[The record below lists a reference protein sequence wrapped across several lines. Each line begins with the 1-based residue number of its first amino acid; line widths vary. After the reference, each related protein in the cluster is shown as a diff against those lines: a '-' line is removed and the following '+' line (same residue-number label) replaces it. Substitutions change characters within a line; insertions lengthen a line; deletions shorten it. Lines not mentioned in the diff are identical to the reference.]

1 MEPCKLTPEHLSAF
15 VAHLR
20 RQEKSAATVE
30 KYRRDAAVFFAFA
43 GDAPVDRTLTAAYK
57 AHLLAQGYAD
67 RSVNSML
74 ASLNSLLTFLGW
86 EDCKVKSVRL
96 QRAAYCPADRE
107 LTRPEYLRLL
117 SAAEGKPRLRL
128 VMETICATGIRVSE
142 LRHFTV
148 EAIRRGEVTIR
159 CKGKSRRVL
168 LPGKL
173 RRRLLDY
180 AARSRLQSGPLFL
193 TRGGK
198 PLDRTAIWVP
208 DEGSVPPGGGGGGKG
223 LPPQPPPP
231 VCPQLLRPGKRHRQ
245 AGRRPG
251 PLQHRH
257 HPHLP
262 HDLRHGA
269 PPPAGPPALSPVGA
283 DIIRPHTP
291 RHKKTPHNSHYVVK
305 QDAAKSPLPI
315 CIHLDYSDSLGKSQ
329 RKNPMNPNNF
339 ITLNR
344 SVSPGRTITP
354 SFVDFWKNRKRVWFR
369 APKMRESELWLPP
382 GGKLPS
388 GARLMRG
395 GLAEDRPLIRPFR
408 PPSPRGEGIFSP
420 SARQKPNIMGIM

>member
-1 MEPCKLTPEHLSAF
+1 MEPRKLTPEHLETFA
-15 VAHLR
+15 AHLR

-30 KYRRDAAVFFAFA
+30 KYRRDAAVFFVFA

-57 AHLLAQGYAD
+57 AHLLARGYAD
-67 RSVNSML
+67 CSVNSML

-107 LTRPEYLRLL
+107 LTRSEYLRLL

-180 AARSRLQSGPLFL
+180 AACSHLQSGPLFL

-198 PLDRTAIWVP
+198 PLDRTAIWAQM
-208 DEGSVPPGGGGGGKG
+208 KA
-223 LPPQPPPP
+223 L
-231 VCPQLLRPGKRHRQ
+231 CRR
-245 AGRRPG
+245 AGVAAEKVF
-251 PLQHRH
+251 
-257 HPHLP
+257 PHN
-262 HDLRHGA
+262 LRHLFA
-269 PPPAGPPALSPVGA
+269 RSFYALEKDIAKLA
-283 DIIRPHTP
+283 DVLGHSSIDTTRIYLMTSGTEHR
-291 RHKKTPHNSHYVVK
+291 R
-305 QDAAKSPLPI
+305 QLDRL
-315 CIHLDYSDSLGKSQ
+315 HLVL
-329 RKNPMNPNNF
+329 
-339 ITLNR
+339 
-344 SVSPGRTITP
+344 
-354 SFVDFWKNRKRVWFR
+354 
-369 APKMRESELWLPP
+369 
-382 GGKLPS
+382 
-388 GARLMRG
+388 
-395 GLAEDRPLIRPFR
+395 
-408 PPSPRGEGIFSP
+408 
-420 SARQKPNIMGIM
+420 

>member
-1 MEPCKLTPEHLSAF
+1 MEPRKLTPEHLETFA
-15 VAHLR
+15 VHLR

-30 KYRRDAAVFFAFA
+30 KYRRDAAVFFVFA

-57 AHLLAQGYAD
+57 AHLLARGYAD

-107 LTRPEYLRLL
+107 LTRSEYLRLL

-180 AARSRLQSGPLFL
+180 AACSHLQSGPLFL

-198 PLDRTAIWVP
+198 PLDRTAIWAQM
-208 DEGSVPPGGGGGGKG
+208 KA
-223 LPPQPPPP
+223 L
-231 VCPQLLRPGKRHRQ
+231 CRR
-245 AGRRPG
+245 AGVAAEKVF
-251 PLQHRH
+251 
-257 HPHLP
+257 PHN
-262 HDLRHGA
+262 LRHLFA
-269 PPPAGPPALSPVGA
+269 RSFYALEKDIAKLA
-283 DIIRPHTP
+283 D
-291 RHKKTPHNSHYVVK
+291 V
-305 QDAAKSPLPI
+305 
-315 CIHLDYSDSLGKSQ
+315 LGHSSIDTT
-329 RKNPMNPNNF
+329 RIYLM
-339 ITLNR
+339 T
-344 SVSPGRTITP
+344 
-354 SFVDFWKNRKRVWFR
+354 
-369 APKMRESELWLPP
+369 
-382 GGKLPS
+382 S
-388 GARLMRG
+388 GAEHRRQLDRLH
-395 GLAEDRPLIRPFR
+395 LVL
-408 PPSPRGEGIFSP
+408 
-420 SARQKPNIMGIM
+420 

>member
-1 MEPCKLTPEHLSAF
+1 MEPRKLTPEHLETFA
-15 VAHLR
+15 AHLR
-20 RQEKSAATVE
+20 QQEKSAATME
-30 KYRRDAAVFFAFA
+30 KYRRDAAVFFVFA

-57 AHLLAQGYAD
+57 AHLLARGYAD

-107 LTRPEYLRLL
+107 LTRSEYLRLL

-180 AARSRLQSGPLFL
+180 AACSHLQSGPLFL

-198 PLDRTAIWVP
+198 PLDRTAIWAQM
-208 DEGSVPPGGGGGGKG
+208 KA
-223 LPPQPPPP
+223 L
-231 VCPQLLRPGKRHRQ
+231 CRR
-245 AGRRPG
+245 AGVAAEKVF
-251 PLQHRH
+251 
-257 HPHLP
+257 PHN
-262 HDLRHGA
+262 LRHLFA
-269 PPPAGPPALSPVGA
+269 RSFYALEKDIAKLA
-283 DIIRPHTP
+283 DVLGHSSIDTTRIYLMTSGTEHR
-291 RHKKTPHNSHYVVK
+291 R
-305 QDAAKSPLPI
+305 QLDRL
-315 CIHLDYSDSLGKSQ
+315 HLVL
-329 RKNPMNPNNF
+329 
-339 ITLNR
+339 
-344 SVSPGRTITP
+344 
-354 SFVDFWKNRKRVWFR
+354 
-369 APKMRESELWLPP
+369 
-382 GGKLPS
+382 
-388 GARLMRG
+388 
-395 GLAEDRPLIRPFR
+395 
-408 PPSPRGEGIFSP
+408 
-420 SARQKPNIMGIM
+420 

>member
-43 GDAPVDRTLTAAYK
+43 GAAPVDRTLTAAYK

-198 PLDRTAIWVP
+198 PLDRTAIWAQM
-208 DEGSVPPGGGGGGKG
+208 KA
-223 LPPQPPPP
+223 L
-231 VCPQLLRPGKRHRQ
+231 CRR
-245 AGRRPG
+245 AGVAAEKVF
-251 PLQHRH
+251 
-257 HPHLP
+257 PHN
-262 HDLRHGA
+262 LRHLFA
-269 PPPAGPPALSPVGA
+269 RSFYALEKDIAKLA
-283 DIIRPHTP
+283 DVLGHSSIDTTRIYLMTSGTEHR
-291 RHKKTPHNSHYVVK
+291 R
-305 QDAAKSPLPI
+305 QLDRL
-315 CIHLDYSDSLGKSQ
+315 HLVL
-329 RKNPMNPNNF
+329 
-339 ITLNR
+339 
-344 SVSPGRTITP
+344 
-354 SFVDFWKNRKRVWFR
+354 
-369 APKMRESELWLPP
+369 
-382 GGKLPS
+382 
-388 GARLMRG
+388 
-395 GLAEDRPLIRPFR
+395 
-408 PPSPRGEGIFSP
+408 
-420 SARQKPNIMGIM
+420 